1 MHGWRKTT
9 MKSGAQ
15 HSTPRSAMKEPWGLG
30 PRAGHITLRRLDFL
44 SIRWEVRK
52 IETFHTTPSSKIP
65 GLFLEVTLMGKGKSI
80 LCKFTHK
87 SWLCWARKT
96 IFCVFPCAPSGIL
109 ATGSVFRRE
118 CKPGAWCKGL
128 GVSLLVLHASKK
140 SQSRESLCHHQ
151 WAKWSQKEV
160 QVESC

>member
-109 ATGSVFRRE
+109 ATGSVFWRE